1 MASAL
6 PSLGKYFAYPG

>member
-6 PSLGKYFAYPG
+6 PSYHNAF